1 MALPPPSSM
10 QPSNSTMEIS
20 ITITQRRGISVLQPK
35 TKLSGGRSPHPQTF
49 QTTTPKPNHMLTKS
63 DQKGDK
69 GKGPQ
74 TT

>member
-1 MALPPPSSM
+1 MPLPPPSSM

-20 ITITQRRGISVLQPK
+20 IISTQRRGISVVQPK
-35 TKLSGGRSPHPQTF
+35 TKLSEGRSPHPQTF
-49 QTTTPKPNHMLTKS
+49 QTTTPKPNYMLTKA

-69 GKGPQ
+69 GKRPQ